1 LTGTLTLTGIG
12 PWVFRSAAT
21 LITSGTANVVGG
33 DPCNIWWQVPTSATL
48 GAGSFKGNVLALASI
63 GMVTGVSLNGRA
75 LARNGAVT
83 LQSNTINQSCVAARA
98 KVLTTPSFTGELS
111 SGPNVCPPF
120 NYIAPIIIE
129 SKRIDADSVFI
140 SWGPYSGINTFIV
153 QYGLE
158 NGKWLYSTRVTG
170 FSTTLN
176 ALPANQPFWVEVAA
190 TDWCSIGR
198 YGEAKLVGG
207 PGLPNTGFAPRQN
220 TIPWYVPAGI
230 FAGISGLL
238 VFIQR
243 KHI

>member
-1 LTGTLTLTGIG
+1 MNTG
-12 PWVFRSAAT
+12 AT
-21 LITSGTANVVGG
+21 
-33 DPCNIWWQVPTSATL
+33 
-48 GAGSFKGNVLALASI
+48 
-63 GMVTGVSLNGRA
+63 LNGRA

-83 LQSNTINQSCVAARA
+83 LQGNTINNLCTAARA
-98 KVLTTPSFTGELS
+98 KVVTTPSFTGELS

-158 NGKWLYSTRVTG
+158 NGKWLYSTKVTG

-220 TIPWYVPAGI
+220 TIPWYVPASI